1 MQMMD
6 LGPKKMKEERRVN
19 DNNSVFFMLYHFIFV
34 ITHEVG
40 LIILILHMRKLRLEE

>member
-1 MQMMD
+1 MD
-6 LGPKKMKEERRVN
+6 VGPREMKREGRVH

-40 LIILILHMRKLRLEE
+40 LIILILHMRKLRLEEDK